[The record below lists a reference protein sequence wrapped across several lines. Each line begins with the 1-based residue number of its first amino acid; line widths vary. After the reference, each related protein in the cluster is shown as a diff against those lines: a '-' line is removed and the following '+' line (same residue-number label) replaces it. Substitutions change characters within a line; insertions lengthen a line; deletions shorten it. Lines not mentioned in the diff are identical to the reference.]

1 MKILTLNCGSSS
13 VKYILYDWEGQETL
27 ARGLVE
33 RVTIPGSR
41 VVHEVP
47 GRDEYILERDCP
59 DHEAA
64 INLVL
69 ELFVDPGHG
78 VVESPA
84 EIAAVGHRTVH
95 GGEKF
100 ARSVII
106 DDNVVKTLRDLI
118 QLAPL
123 HNPANIAG
131 INAARALLPD
141 VPHVAVFDTA
151 FHQTMPD
158 YAYLYALPY
167 EWYSD
172 FRIRRYGFH
181 GTSHLY
187 VSRRAAVMLGKK
199 PSEVN
204 VITCHIGNGASVAA
218 VEGGR
223 SVDTSMGLTPLEGVV
238 MGTRSGDIDP
248 AIPAF
253 CQQTL
258 GMDVEL
264 VYKVLNRDS
273 GVKGL
278 SGKYVDRRDIEACM
292 GDYKEPMEADAMPGS
307 KYRCKMAFLVEAYH
321 LAKYVGAY
329 AAVLTRVDA
338 LVFTAGVGENAP
350 LLREAVC
357 ARLGFMGV
365 KIDLDKNNGLARGAA
380 GDISTENSNV
390 RTFVIPTDEE
400 RVFVED
406 VAAILNGTYDTPD
419 KFEYTFQREGY
430 REA

>member
-13 VKYILYDWEGQETL
+13 VKYILYDWEAQETL
-27 ARGLVE
+27 AKGLVE

-41 VVHEVP
+41 ITHEAA
-47 GRDEYILERDCP
+47 GREPYVLEKDCP

-69 ELFVDPGHG
+69 ELLVDPDHG
-78 VVESPA
+78 VVKSPA

-100 ARSVII
+100 AHSIII
-106 DDNVVKTLRDLI
+106 DDDVVETLRDLI

-151 FHQTMPD
+151 FHQTIPD

-172 FRIRRYGFH
+172 FGIRRYGFH

-204 VITCHIGNGASVAA
+204 VITCHIGNGASLAA

-223 SVDTSMGLTPLEGVV
+223 SVDTSMGLTPLEGIV

-248 AIPAF
+248 AIPIF

-278 SGKYVDRRDIEACM
+278 SGKYVDRRDIERCM
-292 GDYKEPMEADAMPGS
+292 GDYKTSTEPDAMPGNE
-307 KYRCKMAFLVEAYH
+307 YRCKISFLVEAYH
-321 LAKYVGAY
+321 LAKYIGAY
-329 AAVLTRVDA
+329 AAALTRVDA
-338 LVFTAGVGENAP
+338 LVFTAGVGENMP
-350 LLREAVC
+350 VLREAVC

-365 KIDLDKNNGLARGAA
+365 EIDSAKNRGLARGTA
-380 GDISTENSNV
+380 GDISTEEASV

-406 VAAILNGTYDTPD
+406 VVAILNGTYDTAD
-419 KFEYTFQREGY
+419 KFEYTFQRKDYGET
-430 REA
+430 

>member
-1 MKILTLNCGSSS
+1 VKILTLNCGSSS
-13 VKYILYDWEGQETL
+13 VKYILYDWEAQETL
-27 ARGLVE
+27 AKGLVE

-41 VVHEVP
+41 VIHEAA
-47 GRDEYILERDCP
+47 GRDKYVLEKDCP
-59 DHEAA
+59 DHEVA

-69 ELFVDPGHG
+69 ELLVDPERG

-95 GGEKF
+95 GGDMF
-100 ARSVII
+100 AHSVII
-106 DDNVVKTLRDLI
+106 DDDVVEILQGLI

-131 INAARALLPD
+131 IQAARALLPD

-151 FHQTMPD
+151 FHQSMPD

-199 PSEVN
+199 SSEVN
-204 VITCHIGNGASVAA
+204 VITCHIGNGASLAA

-223 SVDTSMGLTPLEGVV
+223 SIDTSMGFTPLEGVV
-238 MGTRSGDIDP
+238 MGTRSGDVDP
-248 AIPAF
+248 AIPIF
-253 CQQTL
+253 CQQAL
-258 GMDVEL
+258 GMDVEV

-278 SGKYVDRRDIEACM
+278 SGKYVDRRDIEANM
-292 GDYKEPMEADAMPGS
+292 GDYKTATPPDAMPGS
-307 KYRCKMAFLVEAYH
+307 EYRCKAAFLVESYH
-321 LAKYVGAY
+321 LAKYIGAY
-329 AAVLTRVDA
+329 AAALTRVDA
-338 LVFTAGVGENAP
+338 LVFTAGVGENMP
-350 LLREAVC
+350 VLREAVC
-357 ARLGFMGV
+357 GRLGFMGV
-365 KIDLDKNNGLARGAA
+365 TVDPEKNRGLARGAA
-380 GDISTENSNV
+380 GDISTEDAKV
-390 RTFVIPTDEE
+390 RTLVIPTDEE

-406 VAAILNGTYDTPD
+406 VAAILSGTYDTPE
-419 KFEYTFQREGY
+419 KFEYTFQKADYER
-430 REA
+430 A

>member
-1 MKILTLNCGSSS
+1 VKILTLNCGSSS
-13 VKYILYDWEGQETL
+13 VKYILYDWEAQETL
-27 ARGLVE
+27 AKGLVE

-41 VVHEVP
+41 VIHKAA
-47 GRDEYILERDCP
+47 GREEYVLEKDCP
-59 DHEAA
+59 DHEVA

-69 ELFVDPGHG
+69 ELLVDPERG
-78 VVESPA
+78 VIGSPS

-100 ARSVII
+100 AHSVII
-106 DDNVVKTLRDLI
+106 DDKVVATLRDLI

-131 INAARALLPD
+131 INAARSLLPD

-158 YAYLYALPY
+158 HAYLYALPY

-204 VITCHIGNGASVAA
+204 VITCHIGNGASLAA
-218 VEGGR
+218 IEGGR
-223 SVDTSMGLTPLEGVV
+223 SIDTSMGLTPLEGVV

-248 AIPAF
+248 AIPIF

-278 SGKYVDRRDIEACM
+278 SGKYVDRRDIEANM
-292 GDYKEPMEADAMPGS
+292 GDYETATAPDAMPGS
-307 KYRCKMAFLVEAYH
+307 EYRCKTAFLVESYH
-321 LAKYVGAY
+321 LAKYIGAY
-329 AAVLTRVDA
+329 AAALTRVDA
-338 LVFTAGVGENAP
+338 VVFTAGVGENMP
-350 LLREAVC
+350 VLREAVC

-365 KIDLDKNNGLARGAA
+365 AVDPDKNHGLARGAA
-380 GDISTENSNV
+380 GDISTEEANV

-406 VAAILNGTYDTPD
+406 VVAILNDTYDTPD
-419 KFEYTFQREGY
+419 KFEYTFQREEYG
-430 REA
+430 RG

>member
-13 VKYILYDWEGQETL
+13 VKYILYDWGAQETL
-27 ARGLVE
+27 AKGLVE

-41 VVHEVP
+41 VIHEAA
-47 GRDEYILERDCP
+47 GREPYVMEKDCP
-59 DHEAA
+59 DHDVAV
-64 INLVL
+64 NLVL
-69 ELFVDPGHG
+69 ELLVDPEHG
-78 VVESPA
+78 VIESPA
-84 EIAAVGHRTVH
+84 EISAVGHRTAH

-100 ARSVII
+100 TRSVVI
-106 DDNVVKTLRDLI
+106 DDDVVATLRGLV

-131 INAARALLPD
+131 IQAARALLPD
-141 VPHVAVFDTA
+141 VSHVAVFDTA

-199 PSEVN
+199 PSDVN
-204 VITCHIGNGASVAA
+204 VITCHIGNGASLAA
-218 VEGGR
+218 VERGR
-223 SVDTSMGLTPLEGVV
+223 SIDTSMGLTPLEGIV

-248 AIPAF
+248 AIPVF

-292 GDYKEPMEADAMPGS
+292 GDYKTPAVPDAMPGS
-307 KYRCKMAFLVEAYH
+307 EYRCKIAFLVEAYH
-321 LAKYVGAY
+321 LAKYIGAY

-365 KIDLDKNNGLARGAA
+365 AVDPEKNHGLARGAA
-380 GDISTENSNV
+380 GDISTDDAKV
-390 RTFVIPTDEE
+390 HTFVIPTDEE

-406 VAAILNGTYDTPD
+406 VVAILNGTYDTPD
-419 KFEYTFQREGY
+419 RFEYTFQKEGY
-430 REA
+430 AKG